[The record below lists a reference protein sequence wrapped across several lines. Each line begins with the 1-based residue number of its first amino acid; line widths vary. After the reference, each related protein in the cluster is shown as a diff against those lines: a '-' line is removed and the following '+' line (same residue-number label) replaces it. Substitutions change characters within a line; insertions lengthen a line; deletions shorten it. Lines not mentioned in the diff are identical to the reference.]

1 VTAAGA
7 TLRTRLVE
15 RIRADGPLTFAQ
27 YMEAALFDPEA
38 GFYTR
43 GPGIG
48 QGGHFATAAMA
59 HPAFAAAIVAEAAAT
74 WEAIGRPKRFR
85 VTEAG
90 PGTGGLA
97 RRVSDGLSERGIAH
111 ELVLIEVSS
120 GLQARQRET
129 LAGVEARWVEH
140 PAELKPASG
149 FLYANEVLDALPVR
163 VLQWP
168 DEVLVDADASGRLV
182 EALRPAEPAIAR
194 LLSAQVEP
202 RMGARYAV
210 RPALLPLV
218 ASLVGSVR
226 RGRIAL
232 IDYGGV
238 GSEVHDGR
246 RPPVRTYI
254 GGQQGGDPL
263 QAPGTQDL
271 TADVD
276 FGALSDAAKAVG
288 VEIEALVTQPAWLRG
303 HGWEAPPADAR
314 TEEDWALAGLLDERL
329 PFMVWLARR

>member
-1 VTAAGA
+1 MSS
-7 TLRTRLVE
+7 LRERLVE

-27 YMEAALFDPEA
+27 YMEAALFDPES

-59 HPAFAAAIVAEAAAT
+59 HPAFAAALVAEAAAT
-74 WEAIGRPKRFR
+74 WEELGRPEQFR

-90 PGTGGLA
+90 PGSGGLA
-97 RRVSDGLSERGIAH
+97 RRVSEGLAERGVVH
-111 ELVLIEVSS
+111 ELVLIERSS
-120 GLQARQRET
+120 GLRVTQRDT
-129 LAGVEARWVEH
+129 LTGVEARWVEH
-140 PAELKPASG
+140 PSELAPAPG
-149 FLYANEVLDALPVR
+149 FLYANELLDALPVR
-163 VLQWP
+163 LLHWP
-168 DEVLVDADASGRLV
+168 DEVLVDADENGRLV
-182 EALRPAEPAIAR
+182 ELRQPTEPALAQLLTDQIDPRPA
-194 LLSAQVEP
+194 
-202 RMGARYAV
+202 ARYAV
-210 RPALLPLV
+210 RPGMLPLV
-218 ASLVGSVR
+218 AALAASVQI
-226 RGRIAL
+226 GRIAL

-238 GSEVHDGR
+238 GTEVHDGR

-276 FGALSDAAKAVG
+276 FGALSAAAAAVG
-288 VEIEALVTQPAWLRG
+288 VEVEQLATQPAWLRS
-303 HGWEAPPADAR
+303 HGWETPPADVR

>member
-1 VTAAGA
+1 MSG
-7 TLRTRLVE
+7 LRQRLVE
-15 RIRADGPLTFAQ
+15 RIRANGPLTFAQ
-27 YMEAALFDPEA
+27 YMEAALFDAES

-74 WEAIGRPKRFR
+74 WEEIGQPKRFR

-97 RRVSDGLSERGIAH
+97 RRVSEGLAERGIPH
-111 ELVLIEVSS
+111 ELVLIELSR
-120 GLQARQRET
+120 GLQERQREA

-163 VLQWP
+163 LLQWP
-168 DEVLVDADASGRLV
+168 DEVLVNADPNGRLI
-182 EALRPAEPAIAR
+182 EALRPAEPAITR
-194 LLSAQVEP
+194 LLTGQVEP
-202 RMGARYAV
+202 RDGARYAV
-210 RPALLPLV
+210 RPGMLPLV

-238 GSEVHDGR
+238 GTEVHDGR

-276 FGALSDAAKAVG
+276 FGALSDAAPSVG
-288 VEIEALVTQPAWLRG
+288 VEVERLVTQPAWLRG
-303 HGWEAPPADAR
+303 HGWEAAPVAVR
-314 TEEDWALAGLLDERL
+314 TDEDWALAGLLDERL

>member
-1 VTAAGA
+1 MSS
-7 TLRTRLVE
+7 LRERLVE
-15 RIRADGPLTFAQ
+15 RIRAHGPLTFAQ

-59 HPAFAAAIVAEAAAT
+59 HPAFAAAIIAEAAST
-74 WEAIGRPKRFR
+74 WEGLGRPKQFR

-97 RRVSDGLSERGIAH
+97 RRVSEGLAERGVPH
-111 ELVLIEVSS
+111 ELVLIELSP

-129 LAGVEARWVEH
+129 LAGIDARWVEH

-163 VLQWP
+163 LLQWP
-168 DEVLVDADASGRLV
+168 DEVVVDADLSGRLV
-182 EALRPAEPAIAR
+182 EVLQQAEPAIAR

-202 RMGARYAV
+202 RVGGRYAV
-210 RPALLPLV
+210 RPSMLPLV
-218 ASLVGSVR
+218 ASLVGSIR

-238 GSEVHDGR
+238 GAEVHDGR

-276 FGALSDAAKAVG
+276 FGALTDAARAVG
-288 VEIEALVTQPAWLRG
+288 VEVEQLVTQPAWLRG
-303 HGWEAPPADAR
+303 HGWEAPPADVR

>member
-1 VTAAGA
+1 MSG
-7 TLRTRLVE
+7 LRERLVA
-15 RIRADGPLTFAQ
+15 RIRAQGPLTFAQ
-27 YMEAALFDPEA
+27 FMEAALFDPDA

-59 HPAFAAAIVAEAAAT
+59 HPAFADAIVKEAAAT
-74 WEAIGRPKRFR
+74 WEALGRPRQFR

-97 RRVSDGLSERGIAH
+97 RRVSEGLAGIGIGH
-111 ELVLIEVSS
+111 ELALIELSP
-120 GLQARQRET
+120 GLEERQRET
-129 LAGVEARWVEH
+129 LAGLPATWVAH

-149 FLYANEVLDALPVR
+149 FLYANELVDALPVR
-163 VLQWP
+163 LLQWP
-168 DEVLVDADASGRLV
+168 DEVLVDAAADGRLV
-182 EALRPAEPAIAR
+182 ETLRPADPALAR
-194 LLSAQVEP
+194 LLPTGLEP
-202 RMGARYAV
+202 RAGGRYAV
-210 RPALLPLV
+210 RPAMIPLV
-218 ASLVGSVR
+218 ASLAGSLR

-238 GSEVHDGR
+238 GAEVHDGR

-254 GGQQGGDPL
+254 GGQPGGEPL

-276 FGALSDAAKAVG
+276 FGALSDAAGACGLEV
-288 VEIEALVTQPAWLRG
+288 EALLTQPAWLRG
-303 HGWEAPPADAR
+303 HGWEAPPADQR
-314 TEEDWALAGLLDERL
+314 GEEDWALAGLLDERL

>member
-1 VTAAGA
+1 MSP
-7 TLRTRLVE
+7 LRERLVE
-15 RIRADGPLTFAQ
+15 RIRAHGPLTFAQ
-27 YMEAALFDPEA
+27 YMEAALFDPDS

-59 HPAFAAAIVAEAAAT
+59 HPAFAAAIVAEAEAT
-74 WEAIGRPKRFR
+74 WEGLGRPKQFR

-97 RRVSDGLSERGIAH
+97 RRVSEGLAERGVTH
-111 ELVLIEVSS
+111 ELVLIELSP
-120 GLQARQRET
+120 GLEARQRET
-129 LAGVEARWVEH
+129 LAGIEARWVEH

-163 VLQWP
+163 LLQWP
-168 DEVLVDADASGRLV
+168 DEVVVDADASGRLV
-182 EALRPAEPAIAR
+182 EALQQAEPAIAR
-194 LLSAQVEP
+194 LLTAQVEP
-202 RMGARYAV
+202 RAGARYAV
-210 RPALLPLV
+210 RPSMLPLV

-226 RGRIAL
+226 RGRVAL

-238 GSEVHDGR
+238 GAEVHDGR

-288 VEIEALVTQPAWLRG
+288 VEVEALLTQPAWLRG
-303 HGWEAPPADAR
+303 HGWQAPPADER
-314 TEEDWALAGLLDERL
+314 DEEGWALAGLLDERL

>member
-1 VTAAGA
+1 MTA
-7 TLRTRLVE
+7 LRQRLVE
-15 RIRADGPLTFAQ
+15 RIRATGPLTFAQ

-59 HPAFAAAIVAEAAAT
+59 HPAFADAVVKEAAAT
-74 WEAIGRPKRFR
+74 WEAIGRPRAFR

-97 RRVSDGLSERGIAH
+97 RRVSEGLTERGIRHDLA
-111 ELVLIEVSS
+111 LIERSP
-120 GLQARQRET
+120 GLAERQRET
-129 LAGVEARWVEH
+129 LDGLPVTWVEH
-140 PAELKPASG
+140 PAELRPASG
-149 FLYANEVLDALPVR
+149 FLYANELVDALPVR
-163 VLQWP
+163 LLQWP
-168 DEVLVDADASGRLV
+168 DEVLVGADPAGRLV
-182 EALRPAEPAIAR
+182 EVLQPADQATAR
-194 LLSAQVEP
+194 LLPPGLEP
-202 RMGARYAV
+202 RTGARYAV
-210 RPALLPLV
+210 RPAMIPLV
-218 ASLVGSVR
+218 ASLAGSLR

-238 GSEVHDGR
+238 GVEVHDGR

-254 GGQQGGDPL
+254 GGQPGGDPL

-276 FGALSDAAKAVG
+276 FGALSAAAGACGLEV
-288 VEIEALVTQPAWLRG
+288 EALVSQPAWLHG
-303 HGWEAPPADAR
+303 HGWEAPPPEAR
-314 TEEDWALAGLLDERL
+314 GEEDWALAGLLDERL

>member
-1 VTAAGA
+1 MT
-7 TLRTRLVE
+7 TLRQRLVE
-15 RIRADGPLTFAQ
+15 RIRAHGPLTFAQ
-27 YMEAALFDPEA
+27 YMEAALFDPDD

-59 HPAFAAAIVAEAAAT
+59 HPAFAEAIVAEATAT
-74 WEAIGRPKRFR
+74 WEGLGQPRHFR

-97 RRVSDGLSERGIAH
+97 RRVSEGLAAREVPH
-111 ELVLIEVSS
+111 ELVLIELSS
-120 GLQARQRET
+120 GLAVRQRET
-129 LAGVEARWVEH
+129 LDGIEARWVEH
-140 PAELKPASG
+140 PAELKPADG

-163 VLQWP
+163 LLAWP
-168 DEVLVDADASGRLV
+168 DEVLVDADADGRLV
-182 EALRPAEPAIAR
+182 EALGPAEPAIAR
-194 LLSAQVEP
+194 LLTAQVEP
-202 RMGARYAV
+202 RPGARYAV
-210 RPALLPLV
+210 RPGMLPLV

-226 RGRIAL
+226 HGRIAL

-238 GSEVHDGR
+238 GAEVHDGR

-254 GGQQGGDPL
+254 GGQPGGDPL

-276 FGALSDAAKAVG
+276 FGALSDAAQAVG
-288 VEIEALVTQPAWLRG
+288 VEVERLVTQPAWLRG
-303 HGWEAPPADAR
+303 HGWEALPADQR
-314 TEEDWALAGLLDERL
+314 SEEDWALAGLLDERL
-329 PFMVWLARR
+329 PFMVWLARRS

>member
-1 VTAAGA
+1 MSG
-7 TLRTRLVE
+7 LRARLVE
-15 RIRADGPLTFAQ
+15 RIAAGGPLTFAA
-27 YMEAALFDPEA
+27 YMEAALFDPA
-38 GFYTR
+38 DGFYTG

-59 HPAFAAAIVAEAAAT
+59 HPAFADAMVKEAAAT
-74 WEAIGRPKRFR
+74 WEALGRPKAFR

-97 RRVSDGLSERGIAH
+97 RRVSEGLDALGIRH
-111 ELVLIEVSS
+111 ELALIERST
-120 GLQARQRET
+120 GLAARQRET
-129 LAGVEARWVEH
+129 LDGIPATWVEH
-140 PAELKPASG
+140 PAELKPTSG
-149 FLYANEVLDALPVR
+149 FLYANELVDALPVR
-163 VLQWP
+163 LLQWP
-168 DEVLVDADASGRLV
+168 DEVLVGADGDRLV
-182 EALRPAEPAIAR
+182 EVLRPADAAVTR
-194 LLSAQVEP
+194 LLPAGFEP
-202 RMGARYAV
+202 RVGGRYAV
-210 RPALLPLV
+210 RPGMIPLL
-218 ASLVGSVR
+218 ASLAGSLR

-238 GSEVHDGR
+238 GTEVHDGR

-254 GGQQGGDPL
+254 GGQPGGDPL

-276 FGALSDAAKAVG
+276 FGALSDAAGPCGLEV
-288 VEIEALVTQPAWLRG
+288 EALLTQPAWLRG
-303 HGWEAPPADAR
+303 HGWEAPPAETR

>member
-1 VTAAGA
+1 
-7 TLRTRLVE
+7 LRAC
-15 RIRADGPLTFAQ
+15 RA
-27 YMEAALFDPEA
+27 
-38 GFYTR
+38 
-43 GPGIG
+43 
-48 QGGHFATAAMA
+48 
-59 HPAFAAAIVAEAAAT
+59 
-74 WEAIGRPKRFR
+74 RF
-85 VTEAG
+85 
-90 PGTGGLA
+90 
-97 RRVSDGLSERGIAH
+97 H
-111 ELVLIEVSS
+111 E
-120 GLQARQRET
+120 ARQRET
-129 LAGVEARWVEH
+129 LAGIEARWVEH

-163 VLQWP
+163 LLQWP

-182 EALRPAEPAIAR
+182 ETLQQAEPAIAR

-202 RMGARYAV
+202 RVGARYAV
-210 RPALLPLV
+210 RPSMLPLV

-226 RGRIAL
+226 RGRVAL

-238 GSEVHDGR
+238 GTEVHDGR

-276 FGALSDAAKAVG
+276 FGALTDAATAGG
-288 VEIEALVTQPAWLRG
+288 VEVEQVLTQPDWLRS
-303 HGWEAPPADAR
+303 HGWETPPADVR